1 MLLRLLFAVL
11 IVVAIILALRWFA
24 KTPPQKLAHVLRRAA
39 YGAAIVLLV
48 LLAASGRLNWLYAL
62 IVSLVPVVYRL
73 SALLGLIP
81 LLQRLKSHAVGSN
94 APGKT
99 RQSSTVQTRYLR
111 MSLDHD
117 SGTMTGEVLDG
128 RFQGRRLEQLSLQEL
143 RSLLEECEQNDAQSA
158 AVLQAY
164 LERTHGQEYAS
175 HAGAGAAGEPT
186 DGAAMTRTEA
196 YEILGLSPG
205 AAAQDIIDAHR
216 RLMQKL
222 HPDRGGSTYL
232 AAKLNQAKD
241 LLLG

>member
-1 MLLRLLFAVL
+1 LLVRLLFVIL
-11 IVVAIILALRWFA
+11 IVAGIILALRWFA
-24 KTPPQKLAHVLRRAA
+24 RTPPQKLARSLRRAA
-39 YGAAIVLLV
+39 YGTGIALLIF
-48 LLAASGRLNWLYAL
+48 LAASGRLNWLYAL
-62 IVSLVPVVYRL
+62 IASLVPVVYRL
-73 SALLGLIP
+73 SGLLGLMP
-81 LLQRLKSHAVGSN
+81 LLQRLKSHTTG
-94 APGKT
+94 
-99 RQSSTVQTRYLR
+99 SSTPGSGRTSTIRTRYLR

-128 RFQGRRLEQLSLQEL
+128 RFQGRRLEQLTLQEL

-164 LERTHGQEYAS
+164 LERTHSQEYTSRAD
-175 HAGAGAAGEPT
+175 AGTARERA
-186 DGAAMTRTEA
+186 DGSSMTRTEA

-205 AAAQDIIDAHR
+205 AATQEIIEAHR

>member
-1 MLLRLLFAVL
+1 LLVRLLFIVL
-11 IVVAIILALRWFA
+11 IVAAIILALRWFA
-24 KTPPQKLAHVLRRAA
+24 RTPPQKLAHSLRRAA
-39 YGAAIVLLV
+39 YGTGIALLIF
-48 LLAASGRLNWLYAL
+48 LAASGRLNWLYAL
-62 IVSLVPVVYRL
+62 IASLVPVVYRL
-73 SALLGLIP
+73 SGMLGLIP
-81 LLQRLKSHAVGSN
+81 LLQRLKSQAGPST
-94 APGKT
+94 PGT
-99 RQSSTVQTRYLR
+99 GQTSTIRTRYLH

-117 SGTMTGEVLDG
+117 SGAMTGEVLAG
-128 RFQGRRLEQLSLQEL
+128 RFRGRHLEHLSLHEL

-175 HAGAGAAGEPT
+175 RAGAGAAGERT
-186 DGAAMTRTEA
+186 DGSPMTRTEA

-205 AAAQDIIDAHR
+205 AATQEIIAAHR

>member
-1 MLLRLLFAVL
+1 MLLRLLLAVL
-11 IVVAIILALRWFA
+11 IIAAIIMALRWFA
-24 KTPPQKLAHVLRRAA
+24 RTPPQKLARTLRRAA
-39 YGAAIVLLV
+39 YGTGIALLIF
-48 LLAASGRLNWLYAL
+48 LAASGRLNWLYAL
-62 IVSLVPVVYRL
+62 IASLIPVVYRL
-73 SALLGLIP
+73 SGLLGLIP
-81 LLQRLKSHAVGSN
+81 LLQRLKSRTTGSS
-94 APGKT
+94 APGIGQT
-99 RQSSTVQTRYLR
+99 STIRTRYLR
-111 MSLDHD
+111 ISLDHD

-128 RFQGRRLEQLSLQEL
+128 RFQGRYLEQLSLQEL
-143 RSLLEECEQNDAQSA
+143 RSLLEECVQNDTQSA

-175 HAGAGAAGEPT
+175 QAGAGATSERA
-186 DGAAMTRTEA
+186 DGSSMTRTEA

-205 AAAQDIIDAHR
+205 AATQEIIDAHR

>member
-1 MLLRLLFAVL
+1 MLPRLLFAIF
-11 IVVAIILALRWFA
+11 IVAAIILALRWFA
-24 KTPPQKLAHVLRRAA
+24 RTPPQKLARTLRRAA
-39 YGAAIVLLV
+39 YGTGIALLIF
-48 LLAASGRLNWLYAL
+48 LAASGRLNWLYAL
-62 IVSLVPVVYRL
+62 IASLIPVVYRL
-73 SALLGLIP
+73 GSLLGLIP
-81 LLQRLKSHAVGSN
+81 LLQRLKSHTTG
-94 APGKT
+94 
-99 RQSSTVQTRYLR
+99 SSTPGTGQTSTIRTRYLR

-128 RFQGRRLEQLSLQEL
+128 RFQGRHLEQLSLQEL

-164 LERTHGQEYAS
+164 LERTHSQEYAS
-175 HAGAGAAGEPT
+175 QAGPTGERA
-186 DGAAMTRTEA
+186 DGSSMTRTEA
-196 YEILGLSPG
+196 YEILGLLPG
-205 AAAQDIIDAHR
+205 AATQEIIDAHR